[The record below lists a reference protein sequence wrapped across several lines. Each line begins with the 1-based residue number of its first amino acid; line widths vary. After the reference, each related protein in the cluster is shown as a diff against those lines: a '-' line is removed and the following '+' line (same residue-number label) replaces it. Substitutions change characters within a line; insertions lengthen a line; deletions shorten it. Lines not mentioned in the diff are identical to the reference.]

1 MRVVE
6 RRDGL
11 LNAPVINVLCT
22 VSHITRA
29 TEIGADEERLRP
41 RVSAKYCQPFSQ
53 MARHLRL
60 QRVIMRCAKVRK
72 HLADVGVLR
81 EWTQRLRD
89 CSVEA
94 RVGDRHKPR
103 IG

>member
-1 MRVVE
+1 MRVVV

-11 LNAPVINVLCT
+11 LDAPVINVLRG
-22 VSHITRA
+22 VSRVTGA
-29 TEIGADEERLRP
+29 SEIGADEERLRP

-60 QRVIMRCAKVRK
+60 QRVVVRRAKVRK
-72 HLADVGVLR
+72 GLADVGVLR
-81 EWTQRLRD
+81 EWAQRLRD

-94 RVGDRHKPR
+94 RERDGHKPR

>member
-1 MRVVE
+1 MRVVV

-11 LNAPVINVLCT
+11 LDAPVINVLCG
-22 VSHITRA
+22 VSNVTRA

-41 RVSAKYCQPFSQ
+41 CVSAKYCQPFGQ
-53 MARHLRL
+53 MARDLRL
-60 QRVIMRCAKVRK
+60 QRVVVRCAEVRE

-94 RVGDRHKPR
+94 RERDGHKPR